1 MEDADFQIRG
11 GGKGGHPDP
20 EMGAGGGEAIS
31 KKKFF
36 SAVRAPTL
44 APPLVDACSS
54 LVISFDEQ
62 LPKTAEH

>member
-20 EMGAGGGEAIS
+20 EMGGGGRRS
-31 KKKFF
+31 QKKIF
-36 SAVRAPTL
+36 SAVRAPPL